1 MLPVSRG
8 CPNVSADL
16 SARAAQVKR
25 KKLSLDTLRS
35 WEDQGYTPK
44 VREFTKQLEFDPE
57 AVIDFCGFVQGMFSA
72 FGWNSDPRFKP
83 AFEKIEES
91 ILAFDDF
98 IEDDSIAAI
107 VRIVRTSPQ
116 LTVEIS
122 WISPLVSEVILG

>member
-72 FGWNSDPRFKP
+72 SDG
-83 AFEKIEES
+83 I
-91 ILAFDDF
+91 
-98 IEDDSIAAI
+98 
-107 VRIVRTSPQ
+107 Q
-116 LTVEIS
+116 
-122 WISPLVSEVILG
+122 ILGSSLPLKR